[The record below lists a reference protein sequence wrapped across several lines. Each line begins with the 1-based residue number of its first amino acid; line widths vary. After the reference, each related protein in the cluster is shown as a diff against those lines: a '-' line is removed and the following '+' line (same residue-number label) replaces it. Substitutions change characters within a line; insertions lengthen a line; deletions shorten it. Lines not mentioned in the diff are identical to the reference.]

1 MYNWSTLHQPW
12 NYGNTSRTA
21 RSNEDIGGKGR
32 GCMNVTI
39 IRILVV
45 DDSIEVD
52 GGYVNE
58 DGGGGLGSS
67 RLYIKAS
74 QM

>member
-1 MYNWSTLHQPW
+1 
-12 NYGNTSRTA
+12 
-21 RSNEDIGGKGR
+21 
-32 GCMNVTI
+32 
-39 IRILVV
+39 VV

-52 GGYVNE
+52 GSYVSE

-67 RLYIKAS
+67 FYIKAS